1 MRSRVPD
8 NAVPPG
14 GEACRASAPGK
25 IIIFGEHAVVF
36 GRPAIAVPVT
46 QVSAIVTVEP
56 ATDRRGLTIVAIDV
70 DRTIRLSEA
79 PHNDPLA
86 AVARLTLERL
96 RRDEPDAILSIQ
108 STVPIAS
115 GMGSGA
121 AVSTAISRGLAQFL
135 GISLSP
141 ELVSNIVFEI
151 ERIHHGTPSGIDNTV
166 IAFEKPIF
174 FIPGQPI
181 EVIAPARPFTLLI
194 ADSGV
199 RSSTRTV
206 VEQVRAVWRID
217 TSRYESLFDRIGTI
231 AKEARSGIETGDV
244 QRLGPLMN
252 ENHRLL
258 QDLQVSST
266 DLDRLVNSARR
277 AGAAG
282 AKMSGAGRGGNMIA
296 LVSPPD
302 IQRVTQAL
310 GDAGATRVLTTR
322 VGARQE

>member
-1 MRSRVPD
+1 MRSRVPG

-46 QVSAIVTVEP
+46 QVSASVTVEP
-56 ATDRRGLTIVAIDV
+56 ATDRRGLTIVAIDM
-70 DRTIRLSEA
+70 DRTIRFSEA

-135 GISLSP
+135 GTALSP
-141 ELVSNIVFEI
+141 ELISNIVFEI

-166 IAFEKPIF
+166 IAFEKAIF

-181 EVIAPARPFTLLI
+181 EFIAPAEPFTLLI
-194 ADSGV
+194 ADTGV
-199 RSSTRTV
+199 RSSTRV
-206 VEQVRAVWRID
+206 VVGQVRAAWRID
-217 TSRYESLFDRIGTI
+217 TSRYESLFDRIGAI
-231 AKEARSGIETGDV
+231 ATEARSVIETGDV

-296 LVSPPD
+296 LVSPPG
-302 IQRVTQAL
+302 IRRVTQAL

-322 VGARQE
+322 VGARQK